1 MESKRI
7 GTFKQFLKEQR
18 RKKINEANVSIEC
31 EWWDQCIL
39 EVMQEIEDE
48 CQVSFSWDTII
59 KYCKD
64 KWAILG
70 RPIPQPESDDS
81 ILLQE
86 HLKDLIFQFHGKS
99 FYVDWNYGAS
109 WDNSQIHSKGI
120 VIEELSSVILDK
132 IREKTMPQK
141 GTPANNVTGTLSDR
155 EEVTLVPMKPIYTN
169 DCEDEYYEDLPIEY
183 ESKRVYDFRKYSKM
197 IEEAKDQFKL
207 VNDKKIIDHI
217 LKRLESEAGSL
228 KLDDVVQMIY
238 NKKGYVNPN
247 DFNAE
252 NVDNYIKGIA
262 LEYLKKDGAVQ
273 TIVRK
278 NKDTF
283 ISRNVADGIYNLF
296 AEMVVCDVRHILT
309 NPEEEGREDEE
320 AE

>member
-1 MESKRI
+1 
-7 GTFKQFLKEQR
+7 
-18 RKKINEANVSIEC
+18 
-31 EWWDQCIL
+31 
-39 EVMQEIEDE
+39 
-48 CQVSFSWDTII
+48 
-59 KYCKD
+59 
-64 KWAILG
+64 
-70 RPIPQPESDDS
+70 
-81 ILLQE
+81 
-86 HLKDLIFQFHGKS
+86 
-99 FYVDWNYGAS
+99 
-109 WDNSQIHSKGI
+109 
-120 VIEELSSVILDK
+120 
-132 IREKTMPQK
+132 
-141 GTPANNVTGTLSDR
+141 
-155 EEVTLVPMKPIYTN
+155 
-169 DCEDEYYEDLPIEY
+169 
-183 ESKRVYDFRKYSKM
+183 M

-238 NKKGYVNPN
+238 NKKGYINPK

-278 NKDTF
+278 NKDTY

-309 NPEEEGREDEE
+309 NPEEEGGEDEE